1 MSKLSHKALR
11 IIALSLTCLSLN
23 SLSAAEI
30 KASSSEL
37 TVDGWRMIMPT
48 ISVDEASGKTWV
60 KYTLPDASYQSY
72 PLESGEPIKEKWF
85 KAGSQGLADTPAG
98 YSLEDLDELK
108 NWYMNGGKGHYNYD
122 DGKWTEIATAPP
134 APATP
139 SAPPSSDDSYGS
151 GPFGG
156 GPISN
161 VPMVSTSGG
170 SSDTTGASD
179 LAAEMRA
186 EQAKCKPSDGSP
198 VDQEACNRYYK
209 LHEAYIKKMGGN

>member
-1 MSKLSHKALR
+1 MSKLPHKALH

-23 SLSAAEI
+23 SLNAAEI
-30 KASSSEL
+30 QASSSEL
-37 TVDGWRMIMPT
+37 IVDGWRMIMPT

-60 KYTLPDASYQSY
+60 KYTLPDASYQSS
-72 PLESGEPIKEKWF
+72 PLASGEPIKEKWF

-122 DGKWTEIATAPP
+122 DGKWTEIANAP
-134 APATP
+134 PATP
-139 SAPPSSDDSYGS
+139 SAPPSADDSYGS

-161 VPMVSTSGG
+161 VPIVSTG
-170 SSDTTGASD
+170 SSSTNVDNTGASE
-179 LAAEMRA
+179 LAAQMRA
-186 EQAKCKPSDGSP
+186 EQAKCQPADNSP
-198 VDQEACNRYYK
+198 VDQEACNRYYE
-209 LHEAYIKKMGGN
+209 LHKQYINKMNGN